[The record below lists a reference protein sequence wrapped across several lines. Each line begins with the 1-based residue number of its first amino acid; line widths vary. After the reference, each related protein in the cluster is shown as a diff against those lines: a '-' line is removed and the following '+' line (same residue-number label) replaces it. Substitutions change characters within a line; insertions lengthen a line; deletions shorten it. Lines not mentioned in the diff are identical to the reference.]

1 VQTAPN
7 QIKDRARASQAYD
20 RSPDFLFVQRV
31 LTGDERAAFELRSR
45 YDAQLKSILCKRG
58 ASNTEAEDLVA
69 DLWADCF
76 GSSGPPLLK
85 KYEGRCALSS
95 WLFTVATNRFI
106 DFKRRQAFRG
116 ELSFEKSLEIQP
128 GDTQR
133 ADYVSLS
140 QRDDALILLL
150 RCAIS
155 NAFASQSPETCLM
168 LRLVHVYDVTQREI
182 GRMWNWHES
191 KVSRTLNSA
200 RATIKDAVLGELRRA
215 DPWLTLE
222 WADFVELAKC
232 LPEVIA
238 TDEKKMQGESK

>member
-1 VQTAPN
+1 MPAASNQVNRRSQTAN
-7 QIKDRARASQAYD
+7 N
-20 RSPDFLFVQRV
+20 PDCNPDLLFVRDV
-31 LTGDERAAFELRSR
+31 LNGNEGSASELRSR
-45 YDAQLKSILCKRG
+45 YDGQLKSILCKRG
-58 ASNTEAEDLVA
+58 ASSTEAEDLVA

-76 GSSGPPLLK
+76 GSSGQPLLQ

-116 ELSFEKSLEIQP
+116 ELSFERSLEIQP

-133 ADYVSLS
+133 ADHVSLS

-150 RCAIS
+150 RRAIS

-182 GRMWNWHES
+182 GRMWNWREY

-200 RATIKDAVLGELRRA
+200 RAKIKNAVVGELRRA

-232 LPEVIA
+232 APELIA
-238 TDEKKMQGESK
+238 TDERKNAR